1 MMKMR
6 IKKLFNPFEEIAG
19 SKALFY
25 GLLAMMITGFTG
37 YFSHTHFPDVLSIK
51 IIPEYM
57 PLMYF
62 FVQQLLIWL
71 IPSLIFYGFAF
82 WGSSSSVRLVDV
94 LGTMALAR
102 FPYIFAA
109 LLGFPGSM
117 KRFGDYIIALVME
130 KDMTATISTFD
141 IVMAIIL
148 MFVMILLT
156 VWLVALMY
164 NAFRVSSNLKGGKA
178 VGMFIA
184 GLFISII
191 VTIIVNIGLYNIW
204 A

>member
-1 MMKMR
+1 MKKMKIR
-6 IKKLFNPFEEIAG
+6 KLFNPFGEIAG

-25 GLLAMMITGFTG
+25 GLLAMMLTGFTG
-37 YFSHTHFPDVLSIK
+37 YFSHTNFPDVLSIK
-51 IIPEYM
+51 VIPEHM
-57 PLMYF
+57 PLGYF
-62 FVQQLLIWL
+62 FVQQLVIWL

-82 WGSSSSVRLVDV
+82 WGSLSSVRVVDV
-94 LGTMALAR
+94 FGTMALAR

-109 LLGFPGSM
+109 PLGFPGSI
-117 KRFGDYIIALVME
+117 KRFGDYIMTLVME
-130 KDMTATISTFD
+130 RDMTATISTFD
-141 IVMAIIL
+141 ITMAIIL

-191 VTIIVNIGLYNIW
+191 STMFVNIWLYNMW

>member
-1 MMKMR
+1 
-6 IKKLFNPFEEIAG
+6 
-19 SKALFY
+19 
-25 GLLAMMITGFTG
+25 
-37 YFSHTHFPDVLSIK
+37 
-51 IIPEYM
+51 
-57 PLMYF
+57 
-62 FVQQLLIWL
+62 VQQLVIWL

>member
-1 MMKMR
+1 MKIR
-6 IKKLFNPFEEIAG
+6 KLFNPFGEIAG

-25 GLLAMMITGFTG
+25 GLLAMMLTGFTG
-37 YFSHTHFPDVLSIK
+37 YFSHTNFPDVLSIK
-51 IIPEYM
+51 VIPEHM
-57 PLMYF
+57 PLGYF
-62 FVQQLLIWL
+62 FVQQLVIWL

-82 WGSSSSVRLVDV
+82 WGSLSSVRVVDV
-94 LGTMALAR
+94 FGTMALAR

-109 LLGFPGSM
+109 PLGFPGSI
-117 KRFGDYIIALVME
+117 KRFGDYIMTLVME
-130 KDMTATISTFD
+130 RDMTATISTFD
-141 IVMAIIL
+141 ITMAIIL

-191 VTIIVNIGLYNIW
+191 STMFVNIWLYNMW